1 MTNTHVRGKRLEL
14 KDLGR
19 KGFAD
24 FLETYDRKKSK
35 LVKFNFKRLLMVL
48 L

>member
-14 KDLGR
+14 KDFGR

-24 FLETYDRKKSK
+24 FLETYDRKNHDLLKS
-35 LVKFNFKRLLMVL
+35 VL
-48 L
+48 KDC

>member
-19 KGFAD
+19 KGFVD
-24 FLETYDRKKSK
+24 FLETSDRKKSR
-35 LVKFNFKRLLMVL
+35 LVKISFERLC
-48 L
+48 